1 MLIYTLQL
9 TVTHAL
15 GFSVFT
21 GCILPTDFNTVITPI
36 ITYEV
41 FSSQA
46 DFQISTELVAI
57 SSQSYLP
64 ATQRNSLNYHSAGL
78 RSSLYTLGAD
88 PTENT
93 VSIVIAQQYL
103 NCCLFIPC
111 RGNLFTESLPS
122 NERLLWL
129 HYSGFQASCHNIIN
143 NVIFI
148 EFQVLLVVTM
158 KSTIFWNIV
167 KCSLV

>member
-1 MLIYTLQL
+1 MLIYTLQF
-9 TVTHAL
+9 TVIHTL

-21 GCILPTDFNTVITPI
+21 GRILAMDFNTAITPI
-36 ITYEV
+36 ITYTV

-46 DFQISTELVAI
+46 DFQISTELVI
-57 SSQSYLP
+57 SSQSSLT
-64 ATQRNSLNYHSAGL
+64 AIQRNSLNYRSADL
-78 RSSLYTLGAD
+78 RSSLYTLEVD

-103 NCCLFIPC
+103 NCCLSTHC
-111 RGNLFTESLPS
+111 HGNLFTKSLPS

-143 NVIFI
+143 NVISV
-148 EFQVLLVVTM
+148 EFQVLTVVAM
-158 KSTIFWNIV
+158 KSTVFWNIV